1 MQELTNGTNKYKN
14 LDLVEIL
21 NKYIKQYWME
31 SFILDKYLEYLYVT
45 GDLEKDE
52 KELEEEKE
60 ESRGR

>member
-1 MQELTNGTNKYKN
+1 
-14 LDLVEIL
+14 
-21 NKYIKQYWME
+21 ME